1 MTEYENLKK
10 SYIATIHLGLTMN
23 ANYDEVRHGNDVLH
37 KFCETLVE
45 HSLYSEDDKR
55 RMKNDLELTKEL
67 LSQEI
72 DTLFHK

>member
-23 ANYDEVRHGNDVLH
+23 ANYDEVRHGNDILH
-37 KFCETLVE
+37 KFCKNLVE
-45 HSLYSEDDKR
+45 HSSYSEDDKH
-55 RMKNDLELTKEL
+55 RMKNDLELTKNL

-72 DTLFHK
+72 DALFQK